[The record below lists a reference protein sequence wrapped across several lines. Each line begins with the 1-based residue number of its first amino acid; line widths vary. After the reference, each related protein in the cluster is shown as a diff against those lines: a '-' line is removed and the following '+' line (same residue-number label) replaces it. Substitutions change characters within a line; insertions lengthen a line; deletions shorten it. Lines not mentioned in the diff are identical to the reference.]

1 MKYIFVGDTH
11 GQVEIAEHVLKNY
24 PEYHKVF
31 IGDYV
36 DSFDRSV
43 EDQLNLVGILLDA
56 VEQREDIT
64 CLLGNHELSYL
75 KSGMR
80 CSGFSPVT
88 STHLIHLKT
97 DMLKYFKTHMYITD
111 DILCTHAGGT
121 AHVFDSKEELKEC
134 LQADDPCLYDIG
146 RFRGGSARYGGVFW
160 CDFWSEYTPVGGLTQ
175 IVGHSAHRPSSDTR
189 GVTYKTGCYNI
200 DCLQHSKEL
209 LTYDT
214 DTEEFNTVIGEW

>member
-1 MKYIFVGDTH
+1 MKYIFIGDLH
-11 GQVEIAEHVLKNY
+11 GAREIAEHVLKSY

-36 DSFDRSV
+36 DSLDRSV

-56 VEQREDIT
+56 VEQREDVT

-80 CSGFSPVT
+80 CSGFNPVT
-88 STHLIHLKT
+88 ATHLIHLKT
-97 DMLKYFKTHMYITD
+97 DMLKLFKTHKYITD
-111 DILCTHAGGT
+111 DILCTHAGAT
-121 AHVFDSKEELKEC
+121 DRAFDD
-134 LQADDPCLYDIG
+134 ADDVREKLQSDDEVLYRIG
-146 RFRGGSARYGGVFW
+146 YVRGGSRPYGGVFW
-160 CDFWSEYTPVGGLTQ
+160 CDFWAEYAPIEGLIQ
-175 IVGHSAHRPSSDTR
+175 IVGHSAHRPSPEER
-189 GVTYKTGCYNI
+189 GVTYKPRCYNI

-214 DTEEFNTVIGEW
+214 ETEEFNIVIGEW